1 VLRERQPRNT
11 EKLQLACHQPKPWA
25 SFLCLEN
32 GTTLNAVQT
41 PLAIPAN
48 SNSPTSFA
56 AVLARRSNSDA
67 SEMASAAQFI
77 LSARA
82 SFFSF
87 LRLNG
92 GTCGRS
98 SVFEHQSAQYWKAE
112 KRHLEGER
120 KIRALRRSTDF
131 DDQAGRFYDWREE
144 IWIFNNIHKN
154 QSLNTIPAKKTVI
167 PADPP

>member
-1 VLRERQPRNT
+1 
-11 EKLQLACHQPKPWA
+11 
-25 SFLCLEN
+25 
-32 GTTLNAVQT
+32 
-41 PLAIPAN
+41 
-48 SNSPTSFA
+48 
-56 AVLARRSNSDA
+56 
-67 SEMASAAQFI
+67 MASAAQFI

-131 DDQAGRFYDWREE
+131 DDQAGRFYEKRFGYS
-144 IWIFNNIHKN
+144 ITSIKINHLTQF
-154 QSLNTIPAKKTVI
+154 LRKK
-167 PADPP
+167 P